1 MSSLVSCSTR
11 HVGVNI
17 SGKRVLVI
25 HTVLLSKSQVAS
37 LITMKDVIEITDRTY
52 KDIGNGKVVNPTKV
66 CLDMGIENDFP
77 KYNADINAMPAY
89 VDWVD
94 MAGLKWGGGWLDNPA
109 KGLPY
114 MTALQ
119 FMVDPHNG
127 DYLGVIE
134 AGYLTDLRTG
144 AQNAVTLGYI
154 CKKKSI
160 VMGLYGAGAQGRTQ
174 AEAIGNVFRIDE
186 LKVYDVSHAAAEK
199 FVADMRAK
207 NVVPGK
213 ITIVDKPE
221 EAAASAD
228 IVVSVT
234 HARDGFFKRDWFAP
248 GMIYCPLGSYKECE
262 DAVPLAAD
270 KIFAGHIG
278 QVLHRG
284 ALKSLV
290 DQGKITE
297 NNITALHGD
306 IAAGKSSVEIR
317 SDERVMNLTCG
328 MGAIDV
334 AVGAVLLKRAKER
347 GVGEEFNFMS

>member
-1 MSSLVSCSTR
+1 MT
-11 HVGVNI
+11 I
-17 SGKRVLVI
+17 
-25 HTVLLSKSQVAS
+25 LLSKSQVAS
-37 LITMKDVIEITDRTY
+37 LITMKDVIEVTDRTY
-52 KDIGNGKVVNPTKV
+52 KDIGNGKVVNPAKLI
-66 CLDMGIENDFP
+66 LDMGIENDFP

-144 AQNAVTLGYI
+144 AQNAVTLRYI
-154 CKKKSI
+154 CNKKSI

-174 AEAIGNVFRIDE
+174 VEAIGNVFRIDE
-186 LKVYDVSHAAAEK
+186 LKVFDISRTAAEK
-199 FVADMRAK
+199 FVSDIKDK
-207 NVVPGK
+207 NVIQGS
-213 ITIVDKPE
+213 ITIVDTPKN
-221 EAAASAD
+221 AAVSAD

-234 HARDGFFKRDWFAP
+234 HARDGFFKRDWFEP

-270 KIFAGHIG
+270 KIFAGHID
-278 QVLHRG
+278 QALHRG
-284 ALKSLV
+284 VLKDLAA
-290 DQGKITE
+290 QGKISE
-297 NNITALHGD
+297 SNITALHGD
-306 IAAGKSSVEIR
+306 IAAGKIR
-317 SDERVMNLTCG
+317 VDIRGDERVMNLTCG

-334 AVGAVLLKRAKER
+334 AVGAVLLKRAKEK
-347 GVGEEFNFMS
+347 GVGETFDFVG